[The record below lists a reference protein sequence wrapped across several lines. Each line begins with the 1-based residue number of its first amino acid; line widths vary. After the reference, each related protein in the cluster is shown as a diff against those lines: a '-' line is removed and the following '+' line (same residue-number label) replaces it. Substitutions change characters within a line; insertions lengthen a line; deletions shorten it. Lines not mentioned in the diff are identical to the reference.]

1 MSGDLHESGFGPLR
15 LGNLP
20 VHKSKSD
27 DSNQFPMERNE
38 KCFFTYHDEPAKTA
52 KRRVID
58 ECFRSWEIFFDFSAV
73 LHKSSNM
80 LTSLPWYRI
89 NEPRF
94 FLLLFWSTII
104 QQIIRHFVWSA
115 RPDTRFLSGF
125 GASSPYK
132 SISAF
137 WYAQRSTF
145 GLCYEIPIRLGR
157 IYRQLIVIKKSLTFW
172 KYQEEKR
179 LERRFW
185 VISKPNP
192 RDVNIRLE
200 RRI

>member
-1 MSGDLHESGFGPLR
+1 MNRVSDHYGSVTCQFINPNLTTRISFPWSEMRNAFSLITMSRRKQQNAEWSTSVFAL
-15 LGNLP
+15 
-20 VHKSKSD
+20 
-27 DSNQFPMERNE
+27 ER
-38 KCFFTYHDEPAKTA
+38 
-52 KRRVID
+52 
-58 ECFRSWEIFFDFSAV
+58 FFDFSAV

-145 GLCYEIPIRLGR
+145 GLCYEIPIQLAR